1 MSDTSGNEDDDSS
14 LEQDKQIK
22 TKRNMFSVALLI
34 AKSRRNASDSLF
46 RVPMLTNTTLNIMRL
61 FGKYIQMLSIFRIIS
76 NDVISYLMQLFYFY
90 FYYIYMHFAQGEIKT
105 TDSVSLE
112 VIVKNIKNDL
122 FVQSKSNIAEPV
134 IASIKVMKNR
144 QDYLSS
150 INERIVA
157 AESLVFL
164 AEQLETIFPL
174 INECLPLSPNKNI
187 DVYLNVLK
195 ETPKIRQPIYMHI
208 SRVAVDYA
216 QICDSI
222 TRVNWDLHDIMSQ
235 HNNYVDVLL
244 RQIQQMVIDIESLKE
259 TLPIEKRIVNIFL
272 EQTIRLIMRTLVEGY
287 ASIKKCSNEGRALM
301 QLDFQQLIVKLEK
314 LFEIRP
320 IPDRDY
326 VEVYIKAYYLPDS
339 SIEKWVK
346 EHSEYSAK
354 HIIALIN
361 TMAQVT
367 RKTKLV
373 ITSSF
378 DNL

>member
-346 EHSEYSAK
+346 EHNEYSAK